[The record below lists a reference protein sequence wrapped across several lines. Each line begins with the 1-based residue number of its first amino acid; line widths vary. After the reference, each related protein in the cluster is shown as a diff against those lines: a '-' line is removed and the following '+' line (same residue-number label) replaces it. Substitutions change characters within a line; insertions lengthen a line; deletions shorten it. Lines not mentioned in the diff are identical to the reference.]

1 MEVVEDA
8 INKKDMELVKLEQQE
23 HIKTRA
29 LWEQV
34 FKEDTKEFL
43 DYYYSEKIKNN
54 EMYVIKEDE
63 KIISTIHL
71 NPYQVRIN
79 DELHKLHYIV
89 AVATDENYRKRGFMG
104 QLLRKTM
111 RVMYDRKEPFT
122 FLMPAAEGIYHPY
135 DFRYIYSRKQG
146 EVCGKNTASDI
157 EIVPV
162 KEDELDELS
171 DFANQMLE
179 KYQVVTQRDANYYR
193 TIILEQQSCGGDV
206 MLIKK
211 QGKLVGSFC
220 YAKGE
225 QFEIREPLFLEE
237 EDFLKAIYLLT
248 KNKSE
253 MVKTFEYGEEQ
264 KPIIMVRILHL
275 ETFLKCLKLEKDVDM
290 YIELEDKFIEE
301 NNGIF
306 HIVGT
311 NADGITKVQKIENE
325 TNIDKKIPIGDFTES
340 VFGKYLSK
348 VFLNEIV

>member
-1 MEVVEDA
+1 
-8 INKKDMELVKLEQQE
+8 MELVKLEKEE

-29 LWEQV
+29 LWERV
-34 FKEDTKEFL
+34 FIEDTKEFL
-43 DYYYSEKIKNN
+43 DYYYSAKIQDN

-71 NPYQVRIN
+71 NPYQVKIN
-79 DELHKLHYIV
+79 EELHKLHYIV
-89 AVATDENYRKRGFMG
+89 AVATDEKYRKRGFMG

-122 FLMPAAEGIYHPY
+122 FLMPAAEGIYYPY
-135 DFRYIYSRKQG
+135 DFRFVYRRKQG
-146 EVCGKNTASDI
+146 EVCGKNATSEI
-157 EIVPV
+157 EIAPV
-162 KEDELDELS
+162 KEEELHMLA
-171 DFANQMLE
+171 DFANQILA
-179 KYQVVTQRDANYYR
+179 KYQVVTKRDADYYR

-206 MLIKK
+206 MLMKK
-211 QGKLVGSFC
+211 NADLIGSFC

-225 QFEIREPLFLEE
+225 KFEIREPLFSKEE
-237 EDFLKAIYLLT
+237 EFLKAVYLLT
-248 KNKSE
+248 KSE
-253 MVKTFEYGEEQ
+253 SEFVKTFEYGKVQ

-275 ETFLKCLKLEKDVDM
+275 ETFLKCLKLEKDVDV

-311 NADGITKVQKIENE
+311 KIDGITKVEKVKNE
-325 TNIDKKIPIGDFTES
+325 TNIDKKITIGDFTEV
-340 VFGKYLSK
+340 VFEKYLSK